1 MLTFFATYGT
11 EVILAVVILIATG
24 ICKYFYNK
32 AKEIQKLY
40 DGEEKKAIDKAIDK
54 KLEPIVEELDEL
66 RMALQKNKDLEES
79 HLKIILSSYRY
90 RLMSL
95 CKQYIKQGYITPE
108 QYDQLTEFYKVYHDL
123 GGNGQAKEF
132 YDKALSLPC
141 HGDATVEMH
150 HE

>member
-1 MLTFFATYGT
+1 
-11 EVILAVVILIATG
+11 
-24 ICKYFYNK
+24 
-32 AKEIQKLY
+32 
-40 DGEEKKAIDKAIDK
+40 
-54 KLEPIVEELDEL
+54 
-66 RMALQKNKDLEES
+66 MALQKNKDLEES
-79 HLKIILSSYRY
+79 HLRIILSSYRY

-141 HGDATVEMH
+141 HGDATVEVY

>member
-11 EVILAVVILIATG
+11 EVLLAVVILGATG

-40 DGEEKKAIDKAIDK
+40 DVEEQKAVEKTIDRKI
-54 KLEPIVEELDEL
+54 EPLYEELDEL
-66 RMALQKNKDLEES
+66 RIALQSYKDVEEA
-79 HLKIILSSYRY
+79 HVKIILSSYRY

-108 QYDQLTEFYKVYHDL
+108 QYDQITEFYKVYHDL

-132 YDKALSLPC
+132 YDKVMSLQV
-141 HGDATVEMH
+141 HGDIEVEM
-150 HE
+150 